1 MSVRRSGFTL
11 IELLVVIAIIAIL
24 IGLLLPAVQK
34 VREAAARISSTNNL
48 KQIGL
53 ALHNH
58 ADANGGNFPILVDFG
73 AGAPT
78 GAMVQSAFFQLL
90 PYIEQDPLYRSVPR
104 PNTEAQLETAAKT
117 VLRILVSPADPSN
130 PTSISPE
137 DPGVVIAAGSTAV
150 PPGYP
155 HQYSS
160 TGWATTSYAVNGL
173 LWPNNV
179 RPNLN
184 QSFADG
190 TSNTIA
196 VAERAQV
203 CGGVANLWAMSDLP
217 PEQATFAA
225 TWAGIPMGNKVVPAA
240 PLRTSGGAAMLYTSL
255 PIMVL
260 DTSGAAVPPPTGPNG
275 KTIVPFQVAPSA
287 SECDPRVPQT
297 PHAGGM
303 LVALCDG
310 SVRTVAPTM
319 SQFTFWAACTLS
331 GAEVLGPD
339 W

>member
-1 MSVRRSGFTL
+1 MSVRRHAVTL

-34 VREAAARISSTNNL
+34 VRAAAARASSTNNL

-53 ALHNH
+53 AFHNH
-58 ADANGGNFPILVDFG
+58 ADANGGDFPILIDIG
-73 AGAPT
+73 ARAPT
-78 GAMVQSAFFQLL
+78 GAMVQSVYFQLL

-117 VLRILVSPADPSN
+117 VVKIFVSPADASN
-130 PTSISPE
+130 PGSISPE
-137 DPGVVIAAGSTAV
+137 NPGVVIAAGSVFV
-150 PPGYP
+150 PAGYP

-160 TGWATTSYAVNGL
+160 TGWATASYAVNGL

-184 QSFADG
+184 QTFADG
-190 TSNTIA
+190 TSNTIV

-203 CGGVANLWAMSDLP
+203 CGGVPNLWAMSDSP
-217 PEQATFAA
+217 PHQPAFAT
-225 TWAGIPMGNKVVPAA
+225 TWDGYPTGNKVVPAV
-240 PLRTSGGAAMLYTSL
+240 PLRSNGATTAMFTAQPIMVLGTSGGATA
-255 PIMVL
+255 
-260 DTSGAAVPPPTGPNG
+260 PPTGPDG
-275 KTIVPFQVAPSA
+275 RTIVPFQAAPSTA
-287 SECDPRVPQT
+287 DCDPRVPQT
-297 PHAGGM
+297 PHASGM

-310 SVRTVAPTM
+310 SVRTVAPSV
-319 SQFTFWAACTLS
+319 SQYSFWAACTPA
-331 GAEVLGPD
+331 GGEVLGAD